1 MGDRTPGRVAG
12 LAPRDGDRL
21 GERQQGVLRV
31 ILEAGG
37 ARRLSKQAR
46 EMREKSVLAEGE
58 REQNERE
65 NLGQRGRT
73 SP

>member
-1 MGDRTPGRVAG
+1 MGDKTPGRAAG

-21 GERQQGVLRV
+21 EERQQEVLRV

-58 REQNERE
+58 RENERE
-65 NLGQRGRT
+65 DLGPRGRT